1 MTAGLKID
9 FLHGEQEF
17 GDHVPVNAAEALKGE
32 HGAAAAGERPVV
44 EDFLPQSR
52 DGFAVRGDGFLIA
65 GFGNEPVKSR
75 LQVADVGE
83 FRMEMGA
90 AMVIDSDEAAVA
102 REDERGKPGNAF
114 CPISGQCVALQ
125 K

>member
-1 MTAGLKID
+1 MPI
-9 FLHGEQEF
+9 
-17 GDHVPVNAAEALKGE
+17 NAAEALEGE

-44 EDFLPQSR
+44 EDFLPQNR
-52 DGFAVRGDGFLIA
+52 DGFAVRGDGFLKT
-65 GFGNEPVKSR
+65 GFGGKPVKSR

-102 REDERGKPGNAF
+102 LEDERGKPGNAG
-114 CPISGQCVALQ
+114 CPIAGQCVALQ